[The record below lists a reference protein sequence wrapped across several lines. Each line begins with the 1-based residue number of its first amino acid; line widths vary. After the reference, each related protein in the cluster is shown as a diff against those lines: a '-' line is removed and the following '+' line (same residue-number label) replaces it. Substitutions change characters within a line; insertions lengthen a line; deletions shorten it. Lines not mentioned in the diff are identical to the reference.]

1 MILVTSIIWN
11 LISVIKNNSADIENT
26 LAFAFAFDGNDNQV
40 DIITAR
46 GKNISPGHQIML
58 YLQFISNS
66 KLSTIIV
73 FDVKHSK
80 I

>member
-1 MILVTSIIWN
+1 M
-11 LISVIKNNSADIENT
+11 ISVIKNNSADIENT
-26 LAFAFAFDGNDNQV
+26 LAFAFAFAFAFDGNDNQV